1 MAYFSFK
8 KIGTLV
14 ILPMIVLASITA
26 EAYSAPKVKV
36 LSQSQR
42 GQVFRRS
49 RSINQQLTNNTNQH
63 CYHSPISVESK
74 IEYSQNDAFAR
85 FSAKENG
92 IEEWEDKGYAIS
104 NVTPQWKFAKDKTI
118 RYEQRTGYPGG
129 VPTSGWIAILKATPC
144 QTYNPGHNIP

>member
-26 EAYSAPKVKV
+26 EAYSAPKVRV

-49 RSINQQLTNNTNQH
+49 RSINEQLTNNTNQH
-63 CYHSPISVESK
+63 CYH
-74 IEYSQNDAFAR
+74 
-85 FSAKENG
+85 
-92 IEEWEDKGYAIS
+92 
-104 NVTPQWKFAKDKTI
+104 
-118 RYEQRTGYPGG
+118 
-129 VPTSGWIAILKATPC
+129 
-144 QTYNPGHNIP
+144 